1 MRLDEE
7 LIVWRQEWQ
16 SSAMVPP
23 DLIRKVDRQTAYM
36 RALRITEIVVTLT
49 IGSAVLVGAFV
60 HPMLDRDYWVILA
73 AGTWLLIAIAWAI
86 SIRST
91 REAWSV
97 ASHTT
102 ASYMSLHLRRLR
114 QQVFRIDCGSAF
126 GTMASAFVLLLT
138 YTALTDVLGRRGVAI
153 DVSDFVPFWIVGG
166 VVNVVVLLGQFGKR
180 RRVQAELDRVSEFQ
194 RRLDD
199 PPNGDAGR

>member
-1 MRLDEE
+1 MKLDEE
-7 LIVWRQEWQ
+7 LMVWRQEWQ

-23 DLIRKVDRQTAYM
+23 DLIRKVERQTAYM
-36 RALRITEIVVTLT
+36 RVLRMAEIAVTMT

-60 HPMLDRDYWVILA
+60 HPMLGRDYWAVLA

-86 SIRST
+86 SLRST

-102 ASYMSLHLRRLR
+102 ASYMALHLRRLR

-126 GTMASAFVLLLT
+126 GTLASAFVLVLT
-138 YTALTDVLGRRGVAI
+138 YKVLTDVLRRRGVAI
-153 DVSDFVPFWIVGG
+153 DVWDFAPFWIVGG
-166 VVNVVVLLGQFGKR
+166 VVNVLVLLGQFGKR
-180 RRVQAELDRVSEFQ
+180 RRVRAELERVSEFQ
-194 RRLDD
+194 RRLDN
-199 PPNGDAGR
+199 PPNGDVGR